1 MDSISAKILK
11 ACAPS
16 FSHAVSSLIKMSFA
30 KGTFPSRLKKAQ
42 VIPLYKKKDSLNKEN
57 YRPVSILPTTSKIH
71 ERVIHEQLSEYL
83 DDMFNPFLAAFRK
96 GYGCQTT
103 LLRLLEDWR
112 SALDKH
118 EYVAAILMDL
128 SKAFDC
134 LPHNLLLAKLQAY
147 GVSSDAVKLI
157 ESYLS
162 DRSQQIRMG
171 SNTSGWETLTKGVP
185 QGSILGPLLFNV
197 FLNDIFYIIEKCS
210 LYNYADDNTL
220 AYIHKKLEVLQQI
233 LVTESLSLI
242 QWFENNFM
250 KANPDKF
257 QAICVGKRTF
267 DAIKSFQLGDTK
279 ITCEEKVSL
288 LGVTIDVHLNF
299 KDHISQIC
307 TKASQQ
313 LAVLKRIGKFLTKQG
328 KLMIYKSFIMSN
340 FNHCPIA
347 WHFCNQ
353 SSVNKMEKI
362 QERALR
368 FICDDFESPLQDLLQ
383 KNGVLPLRIS
393 RMKLM
398 AREVFKIVNNI
409 APSYLH
415 DLISLKPST
424 YDFRSEKQAQLPRV
438 NSTRYGLRSF
448 RYEAVRIWN
457 SLPNEFRLA
466 ESYPQFRRMLQ
477 AWDGLDCK
485 CPSCSA

>member
-1 MDSISAKILK
+1 
-11 ACAPS
+11 
-16 FSHAVSSLIKMSFA
+16 
-30 KGTFPSRLKKAQ
+30 
-42 VIPLYKKKDSLNKEN
+42 
-57 YRPVSILPTTSKIH
+57 
-71 ERVIHEQLSEYL
+71 
-83 DDMFNPFLAAFRK
+83 
-96 GYGCQTT
+96 
-103 LLRLLEDWR
+103 
-112 SALDKH
+112 
-118 EYVAAILMDL
+118 MDL

-134 LPHNLLLAKLQAY
+134 LHHNLLLAKLQAY
-147 GVSSDAVKLI
+147 RVSSDAVKLI
-157 ESYLS
+157 DSYLS

-185 QGSILGPLLFNV
+185 RGSILGPLLSNV
-197 FLNDIFYIIEKCS
+197 FINDIFYIIENCF
-210 LYNYADDNTL
+210 LYNYADHNTL
-220 AYIHKKLEVLQQI
+220 AYIHKKLEVLHQM
-233 LVTESLSLI
+233 LVTEGLSLV
-242 QWFENNFM
+242 QWFKNNFM

-267 DAIKSFQLGDTK
+267 DAIKSFQFGDTN
-279 ITCEEKVSL
+279 IACEENVSL
-288 LGVTIDVHLNF
+288 LCVTIDVHLNF
-299 KDHISQIC
+299 KDNISRIC
-307 TKASQQ
+307 TQASQQ
-313 LAVLKRIGKFLTKQG
+313 LAVLKRIGKFLTKRG
-328 KLMIYKSFIMSN
+328 KLMINKYFIMSN

-353 SSVNKMEKI
+353 PSVNKMERI

-368 FICDDFESPLQDLLQ
+368 FICDNFYLPPQDLLQ
-383 KNGVLPLRIS
+383 KNSVLPLHIS

-409 APSYLH
+409 ARSYLH

-424 YDFRSEKQAQLPRV
+424 CDFRSEKQAQLPRV

-466 ESYPQFRRMLQ
+466 DSYPQFRRMLQ
-477 AWDGLDCK
+477 ALGGLDCK

>member
-1 MDSISAKILK
+1 M
-11 ACAPS
+11 
-16 FSHAVSSLIKMSFA
+16 
-30 KGTFPSRLKKAQ
+30 
-42 VIPLYKKKDSLNKEN
+42 
-57 YRPVSILPTTSKIH
+57 
-71 ERVIHEQLSEYL
+71 
-83 DDMFNPFLAAFRK
+83 
-96 GYGCQTT
+96 
-103 LLRLLEDWR
+103 
-112 SALDKH
+112 
-118 EYVAAILMDL
+118 
-128 SKAFDC
+128 
-134 LPHNLLLAKLQAY
+134 
-147 GVSSDAVKLI
+147 
-157 ESYLS
+157 
-162 DRSQQIRMG
+162 
-171 SNTSGWETLTKGVP
+171 
-185 QGSILGPLLFNV
+185 

-233 LVTESLSLI
+233 LVTEGLSLI

-383 KNGVLPLRIS
+383 KNGVLPLHIS